1 MSGLTDLH
9 NNCNSAIFKV
19 LIPDH
24 HKNNFFKNTQRLS
37 QVAEASEKAASRFKF
52 PIHASN

>member
-1 MSGLTDLH
+1 MSGLTDLR
-9 NNCNSAIFKV
+9 NNCDAEIFKV
-19 LIPDH
+19 LISDH
-24 HKNNFFKNTQRLS
+24 TNNFFKNTQRLS

>member
-1 MSGLTDLH
+1 MSGLTDLR
-9 NNCNSAIFKV
+9 NNCDSATFKV

-37 QVAEASEKAASRFKF
+37 QVAEASEKAAPRFKF

>member
-1 MSGLTDLH
+1 MSGLTDLR
-9 NNCNSAIFKV
+9 NNCDSATLKV
-19 LIPDH
+19 LIPDY